1 MAKYITTSSGTFINI
16 EDIFSIRFDPKGRC
30 FMIEDG
36 KGSWRWLNETDGLMV
51 LQLFTIEMQEKIQGL
66 NKVDRSKLK

>member
-36 KGSWRWLNETDGLMV
+36 KGNWRWLNETDGLMF

>member
-1 MAKYITTSSGTFINI
+1 
-16 EDIFSIRFDPKGRC
+16 
-30 FMIEDG
+30 MIEDG
-36 KGSWRWLNETDGLMV
+36 KGNWRWLNETDGLMV